1 MKRFLALAITLLLL
15 VGCKPAAEPLPQAP
29 HTVMDGMAITLP
41 ADASPFAKAI
51 YEATDRAVNTFLDE
65 TVKKKPEFIS
75 FDFSSDVMLTEAE
88 KQELLR
94 LFACYGVEITEGLR
108 SSMADMDRGITV
120 AYASIEAT
128 QTGDCDLTI
137 PVKLYFGKY
146 IYTYCADFI
155 KENER
160 YILFRFEH
168 LHVERY
174 FF

>member
-1 MKRFLALAITLLLL
+1 MKRFLALAIILLLL
-15 VGCKPAAEPLPQAP
+15 VGCQPSAEPLPQAP
-29 HTVMDGMAITLP
+29 HTVMDGVAITLP
-41 ADASPFAKAI
+41 VGASPFAKAI

-65 TVKKKPEFIS
+65 IVKKKPEFIS

-88 KQELLR
+88 KQELTG
-94 LFACYGVEITEGLR
+94 LFSCYGVEITEGLR
-108 SSMADMDRGITV
+108 SSLADMDRGITV

-137 PVKLYFGKY
+137 PVKLYYGKY
-146 IYTYCADFI
+146 MHTYCADFI
-155 KENER
+155 KEGDR